1 MIMATASGAGSP
13 AMRLSWAVFIA
24 AGKRALFTLSSGKAS
39 SGASGNGGDMRDA
52 MISFKMSMVEVMIT
66 ENISKGIF
74 MK

>member
-1 MIMATASGAGSP
+1 MATASGAGSP

-39 SGASGNGGDMRDA
+39 SGASGKGGDRRDA
-52 MISFKMSMVEVMIT
+52 MMSVKMSMVEVMIT
-66 ENISKGIF
+66 ENISKRIF